1 MEDHVELALLKQREL
16 QVERRVTAVE
26 KKLDIIDRKV
36 LKGQIALVLLVSIGT
51 FVGWL
56 VSISDKVRSW
66 FH

>member
-16 QVERRVTAVE
+16 QVERRITAVE

-51 FVGWL
+51 LVGWL